1 MGHILSIREYDS
13 AQQANLPALME
24 LTLQIEDR
32 DNKQSTASP
41 TLQQIIS
48 FTGHQNELSFLENNL
63 IDHP

>member
-1 MGHILSIREYDS
+1 
-13 AQQANLPALME
+13 ME
-24 LTLQIEDR
+24 LILQIEDR